1 MTALLPSSHFQGFG
15 AATTAA
21 RWKGGKE
28 HVLFSEHSRCRQEQ
42 GMRVCVSV
50 FALHAN
56 LDVPVVAQTS
66 WCCRRSSQKL
76 FSSVVKFNFNVFLCH
91 RMCSLPSCW
100 GRPSRAAL
108 AGCGHPRGKQSCKS
122 AVYPLTDFMKRAQA
136 SFPPSPSLS
145 FPLPWTMHFPNR
157 DAFP

>member
-1 MTALLPSSHFQGFG
+1 MLPRLQRGGREGRSMCYFLNTLG
-15 AATTAA
+15 AD
-21 RWKGGKE
+21 R
-28 HVLFSEHSRCRQEQ
+28 SRVC
-42 GMRVCVSV
+42 MCVCVSV

-91 RMCSLPSCW
+91 RMCSLPSCR